1 MNRHIF
7 NHFLSYSN
15 FSKMKMESLMVVFC
29 SKLNLSIKDFVDVV
43 RQLRCTAN
51 SLGVALENLSRCVN
65 SDLILV

>member
-1 MNRHIF
+1 
-7 NHFLSYSN
+7 
-15 FSKMKMESLMVVFC
+15 MKMESLMVVFC

-51 SLGVALENLSRCVN
+51 SLGVALENLPSCVN